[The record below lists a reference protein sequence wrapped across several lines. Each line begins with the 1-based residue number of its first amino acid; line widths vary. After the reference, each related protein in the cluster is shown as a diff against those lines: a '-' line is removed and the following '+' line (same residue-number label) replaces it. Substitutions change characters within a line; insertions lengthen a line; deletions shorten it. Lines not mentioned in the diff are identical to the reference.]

1 MNRTRRSLVAA
12 LVAVGLT
19 LGCLYWIDQGRAR
32 EAGALR
38 REIAG
43 LRARAAAEREQT
55 RVPATTVATVAAPAP
70 VVTQRPPAAPAP
82 PPPPLPIYRNEG
94 RATAR
99 AALQTLAWA
108 CDQGDAAT
116 VQTMLVFDD
125 AARTKAEQLF
135 TSMPPEAR
143 GSWRTVE
150 DMAASV
156 ITLSVM
162 ASPFPDA
169 DVLEHIELED
179 VSPERARLHL
189 RGTRRDGLEFQRT
202 GAGWSYVISEV
213 MVDRYIQQ
221 QAAGR

>member
-1 MNRTRRSLVAA
+1 MNRVGRSSLGALAA
-12 LVAVGLT
+12 AGLT
-19 LGCLYWIDQGRAR
+19 LGCLYWIDQRRAG

-38 REIAG
+38 SEIAG
-43 LRARAAAEREQT
+43 LRARAAAREP
-55 RVPATTVATVAAPAP
+55 VAPPAMAATPGGGVSVATPAPTAAPA
-70 VVTQRPPAAPAP
+70 T

-108 CDQGDAAT
+108 SDRGDVTT
-116 VQTMLVFDD
+116 VQAMLVFDD

-135 TSMPPEAR
+135 SSMPPEAR
-143 GSWRTVE
+143 GSWRSVD
-150 DMAASV
+150 DMAASL
-156 ITLSVM
+156 ITMSGM
-162 ASPFPDA
+162 QAPFPAA
-169 DVLEHIELED
+169 DVLEHIELEPL
-179 VSPERARLHL
+179 SPERARLHL

-202 GAGWSYVISEV
+202 STGWSYVISEV

>member
-1 MNRTRRSLVAA
+1 MSRAGRSSVAA
-12 LVAVGLT
+12 LAAVGVT

-32 EAGALR
+32 EAGELR

-43 LRARAAAEREQT
+43 LRAGAATEREQS
-55 RVPATTVATVAAPAP
+55 RVPAMTVAAPAP
-70 VVTQRPPAAPAP
+70 VVNPTPAVVPAT

-116 VQTMLVFDD
+116 VQAMLVFDD
-125 AARTKAEQLF
+125 VARTKAEQLF
-135 TSMPPEAR
+135 SSMPLDAR
-143 GSWRTVE
+143 GSWRSVE

-156 ITLSVM
+156 ITLSGM
-162 ASPFPDA
+162 QAPFPAA
-169 DVLEHIELED
+169 DVLEHVELEEM
-179 VSPERARLHL
+179 SPDRARLHL
-189 RGTRRDGLEFQRT
+189 RGTRRDGMEFQRT
-202 GAGWSYVISEV
+202 GAGWSYVITEA